1 MRISFRHKY
10 VMFDVPKSASTSI
23 NLALQHASECT
34 LDGNGGVK
42 HMTVADYEEYLEPFL
57 KKRSGMDIGTLE
69 RIAVV
74 REPFDMLASYYKY
87 RRRPGV
93 ENASHV
99 DHSRNTCGVSF
110 SAFLEDICKKEG
122 KRYVVT
128 RPSSFILDPSKKV
141 GIDLLFS
148 FERLDALAKYL
159 TSKTGQ
165 EIEIPRRNVS
175 AQLDIGL
182 VERDLLDRVRNA
194 FEDDFILHE
203 AIMHSPHGEPLR
215 VRHHG
220 LAELQEY
227 I

>member
-23 NLALQHASECT
+23 NLALQHVSECT

-57 KKRSGMDIGTLE
+57 RKRTDMDISTLE

-74 REPFDMLASYYKY
+74 REPLDMLASYYKY
-87 RRRPGV
+87 LRRPGV
-93 ENASHV
+93 ENASNV

-110 SAFLEDICKKEG
+110 SAFLEDICQKEDE
-122 KRYVVT
+122 RYVVT
-128 RPSSFILDPSKKV
+128 RPSRFILDPSKKV

-159 TSKTGQ
+159 TCKTGQ
-165 EIEIPRRNVS
+165 EIEIPKRNVS
-175 AQLDIGL
+175 AQLDTGS
-182 VERDLLDRVRNA
+182 VESDLLNRVQDA
-194 FEDDFILHE
+194 FEDDLILYE
-203 AIMHSPHGEPLR
+203 AIMHSPSGEPLR
-215 VRHHG
+215 IRHRG
-220 LAELQEY
+220 LVNLQQ
-227 I
+227 

>member
-10 VMFDVPKSASTSI
+10 MMFDVPKSASTSI
-23 NLALQHASECT
+23 NFALQHVSECI

-57 KKRSGMDIGTLE
+57 KKRSGMDISTLE

-93 ENASHV
+93 ESASHV

-110 SAFLEDICKKEG
+110 SAFLEGVCEKEG
-122 KRYVVT
+122 KRYAVT

-165 EIEIPRRNVS
+165 KIEIPRRNVS
-175 AQLDIGL
+175 AQLDIGS
-182 VERDLLDRVRNA
+182 VERGLLDRVRNV
-194 FEDDFILHE
+194 FENDFILYD
-203 AIMHSPHGEPLR
+203 AIMRSPNGEPLR
-215 VRHHG
+215 VRHYG
-220 LAELQEY
+220 FAELQE
-227 I
+227 